1 MTDKIVHRAD
11 RCGRR
16 FVRAGRGF
24 TLVELLIVISIIVLL
39 VTILTPALNAVRRS
53 AMAARSSARINE
65 LSNGAGTYY
74 QDNGNLYPGQRY
86 PKKLGS
92 GSGKYT
98 GSQILAARLFGYAYT
113 KINTADPGGSGVYAP
128 VIAGDLVTVNGKK
141 NSISD
146 RFSKDSP
153 KAILYYPSRL
163 GKTDLSQFVEGDN
176 AAYTGAA
183 KWTSFNDY
191 IKNTNISAASNIP
204 YNAGKFLLIAPGGD
218 REYGTEDDVK
228 NW

>member
-16 FVRAGRGF
+16 MARARRAF

-53 AMAARSSARINE
+53 AMAARSSARISE

-74 QDNGNLYPGQRY
+74 QDNGNLYPGQRH
-86 PKKLGS
+86 PNVLGS

-98 GSQILAARLFGYAYT
+98 GSQVLAARLFGYAYA
-113 KINTADPGGSGVYAP
+113 KINTADPGGSGKYAP
-128 VIAGDLVTVNGKK
+128 VTAGDLVTVNTKM
-141 NSISD
+141 NSVSD

-163 GKTDLSQFVEGDN
+163 GKTDLSQFVVGDN
-176 AAYTGAA
+176 SPYTGAA
-183 KWTSFNDY
+183 KWTSFNEY
-191 IKNTNISAASNIP
+191 IRNENLSASSMP
-204 YNAGKFLLIAPGGD
+204 YNAGKFLLIAPGAD
-218 REYGTEDDVK
+218 REYGTQDDVK